1 MKLNF
6 LKSRLFF
13 IQLGIALTII
23 AILTWLTLTS
33 LKWYTHHGEKLKVP
47 DLYGLNIE
55 NAIKTIENK
64 KLKYSIYDSTYNAKL
79 EPGTILAQS
88 PKAGAIVKRN
98 RNLFL
103 TINAHKPEQV
113 SFPNIADNSFRQ
125 AFELLISNG
134 FTVGKIEYQESEFFN
149 LVLFAKHKGDSIAGG
164 NKISK
169 GSTIDLILGKGK
181 NHQVLIPNL
190 MGIKQNQ
197 FNEKIVLSN
206 LNVGTIHFD
215 ESVQTR
221 EDSLHAKVYKQEP
234 IFDENIRIEL
244 GQNIN
249 VWLTNDTAVINHAD
263 SLAKARLKN
272 IKY

>member
-13 IQLGIALTII
+13 IQLGIAFTII

-55 NAIKTIENK
+55 NAIKTIENEN
-64 KLKYSIYDSTYNAKL
+64 LKYSIYDSTYNAKL